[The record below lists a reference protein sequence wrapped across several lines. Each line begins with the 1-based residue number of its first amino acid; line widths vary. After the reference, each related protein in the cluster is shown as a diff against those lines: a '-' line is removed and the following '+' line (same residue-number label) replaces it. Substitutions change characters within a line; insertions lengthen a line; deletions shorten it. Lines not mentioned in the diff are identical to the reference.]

1 MKLSTS
7 TGDFKRVGGNMP
19 ERIRLIAE
27 AGFKHINLELTD
39 DAGRLDGD
47 DWRERVDDIAAALD
61 DNDADCVFRP
71 ALGK

>member
-7 TGDFKRVGGNMP
+7 TGDFKRVGATMP

-39 DAGRLDGD
+39 APL
-47 DWRERVDDIAAALD
+47 ELILQAEKLLYAT
-61 DNDADCVFRP
+61 
-71 ALGK
+71 GKYLLEQYNAFED